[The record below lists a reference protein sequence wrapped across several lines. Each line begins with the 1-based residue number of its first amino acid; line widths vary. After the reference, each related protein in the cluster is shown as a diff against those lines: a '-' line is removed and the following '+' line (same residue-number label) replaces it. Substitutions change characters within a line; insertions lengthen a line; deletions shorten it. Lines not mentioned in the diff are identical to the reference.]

1 MNNKKHKIR
10 LTVRVTS
17 QTAYNLDRL
26 ARMSGLSV
34 GQVVDKLT
42 RDRMITLGGKEDG
55 KTEDHRRN

>member
-1 MNNKKHKIR
+1 MSKKHKVR
-10 LTVRVTS
+10 LTLRVTS

-26 ARMSGLSV
+26 AKMSGLSV

-55 KTEDHRRN
+55 QKERV

>member
-1 MNNKKHKIR
+1 MSKKHKVR
-10 LTVRVTS
+10 LTLRVTS

-26 ARMSGLSV
+26 AKMSGLSV

-55 KTEDHRRN
+55 QNEHTR

>member
-1 MNNKKHKIR
+1 MSKKHKVR

-26 ARMSGLSV
+26 AKMSGLSV

-55 KTEDHRRN
+55 QKERV

>member
-1 MNNKKHKIR
+1 M
-10 LTVRVTS
+10 TS

-26 ARMSGLSV
+26 AKMSGLSV

-55 KTEDHRRN
+55 QNEHTR